1 MEDLFRRFKE
11 LENRL
16 RDLSGTVQNEIPHT
30 VSPSIIDDI
39 IDQFKKDSADFNRDL
54 VILFE
59 DVTWKIGNR

>member
-16 RDLSGTVQNEIPHT
+16 RDLSGTVQNEIPL
-30 VSPSIIDDI
+30 SIPIDIVDDI
-39 IDQFKKDSADFNRDL
+39 ITQFKKDSADFNRDL